1 MSALDH
7 LSDQELGQR
16 LRIARESARLRQ
28 EDAAE
33 RLGMSRTTIVAI
45 EKGDRRARLEE
56 VRTFAQLYGT
66 SVNALLRDEAVH
78 VDLAPKFRKHFG
90 KEDAAVEDAA
100 KLLAELA
107 QAEVELEALLGI
119 RRVPNYPPERPL
131 LPGDVRAQA
140 EQDATELRQ
149 WLGLGLSPITDIV
162 TLLEFELGVRVFI
175 RRLEANISGL
185 FAYDDRIGACML
197 LNANH
202 PRDRRALT
210 AAHETGHLVSTRRQ
224 PEVLT
229 VGRSEN
235 SREERYA
242 TAFSSAFLMPAR
254 AVMQKFKEVTAGSEK
269 LTRRHVIILA
279 HAFGVSRE
287 AIVRRLEDLKLTPK
301 GTWDWFLHYGSI
313 TEEQVR
319 QVLGDL
325 TTPDAAK
332 ADADRPTSL
341 RLGLLADEVARRGIL
356 SEGQIA
362 RMLHLDRIELREM
375 LDGLQV
381 EGSEADEPVL
391 PN

>member
-7 LSDQELGQR
+7 LSDQEIGQR
-16 LRIARESARLRQ
+16 LRIARDSAKLRQ

-33 RLGMSRTTIVAI
+33 RLGISRTTVVAI
-45 EKGDRRARLEE
+45 EKGDRRARLNE
-56 VRTFAQLYGT
+56 VRAFAQLYGT

-90 KEDAAVEDAA
+90 KEDATVESAA

-131 LPGDVRAQA
+131 LSGDVRVQA
-140 EQDATELRQ
+140 EHDAAELRQ
-149 WLGLGLSPITDIV
+149 WLGLGGSPITDII
-162 TLLEFELGVRVFI
+162 TLLEFEIGVRVYI

-185 FAYDDRIGACML
+185 FAYDDKIGACML

-202 PRDRRALT
+202 PRDRRTLT
-210 AAHETGHLVSTRRQ
+210 AAHELGHLVSTRRQ

-229 VGRSEN
+229 SVRSEN

-242 TAFSSAFLMPAR
+242 TAFSSTFLMPAR
-254 AVMQKFKEVTAGSEK
+254 AVMQKFQEVTVGSEK
-269 LTRRHVIILA
+269 FTRRHVIVLA

-287 AIVRRLEDLKLTPK
+287 AIVRRTEELKLAPN
-301 GTWDWFLHYGSI
+301 GTWDWFLHYGNI

-332 ADADRPTSL
+332 ADSDRPTSL
-341 RLGLLADEVARRGIL
+341 RLGLLADEVARRDIL

-362 RMLHLDRIELREM
+362 RMLHLDRVELRAM

-381 EGSEADEPVL
+381 EGSEADEPIL

>member
-7 LSDQELGQR
+7 LSDQEIGQR
-16 LRIARESARLRQ
+16 LRIARESAKLRQ

-33 RLGMSRTTIVAI
+33 RLGISRTTVVAI
-45 EKGDRRARLEE
+45 EKGDRRARFEE
-56 VRTFAQLYGT
+56 VLAFAQLYGT

-78 VDLAPKFRKHFG
+78 VDLGPKFRKHFG
-90 KEDAAVEDAA
+90 KDAAVEDAA

-119 RRVPNYPPERPL
+119 RRIPNYPPERML

-149 WLGLGLSPITDIV
+149 WLGLGLSPIIDIV
-162 TLLEFELGVRVFI
+162 TLLEFELGVRVYI
-175 RRLEANISGL
+175 RRLDANISGL
-185 FAYDDRIGACML
+185 FAYDDKIGACLL

-202 PRDRRALT
+202 PRERRTLT

-229 VGRSEN
+229 GNRGEN

-242 TAFSSAFLMPAR
+242 AAFSSAFLMPAR

-287 AIVRRLEDLKLTPK
+287 AIVRRLEDLKLAPK
-301 GTWDWFLHYGSI
+301 GTWDWFLHYGNI
-313 TEEQVR
+313 TDEQVR

-325 TTPDAAK
+325 ITPDAGK
-332 ADADRPTSL
+332 AEADRPTSL
-341 RLGLLADEVARRGIL
+341 RLELLADAVARKRIL

-362 RMLHLDRIELREM
+362 RMLHLDRVELREM

-381 EGSEADEPVL
+381 GGSEADEPIL

>member
-7 LSDQELGQR
+7 LSDHEIGQR
-16 LRIARESARLRQ
+16 LRIARENAKLRQ
-28 EDAAE
+28 EDAAD
-33 RLGMSRTTIVAI
+33 RLGMSRTTVVAI
-45 EKGDRRARLEE
+45 EKGDRRARFEE
-56 VRTFAQLYGT
+56 VRAFAQLYGT

-90 KEDAAVEDAA
+90 KEDAAVEDAV

-107 QAEVELEALLGI
+107 KAEVELEALLGI

-140 EQDATELRQ
+140 EQDAAELRQ
-149 WLGLGLSPITDIV
+149 WLGLGLSPVTDII
-162 TLLEFELGVRVFI
+162 TLLEFELGVRVYI
-175 RRLEANISGL
+175 RRLESNISGL
-185 FAYDDRIGACML
+185 FACDDKIGACIL

-202 PRDRRALT
+202 PRDRRTLT

-224 PEVLT
+224 PEVFIDDR
-229 VGRSEN
+229 GEN

-242 TAFSSAFLMPAR
+242 TAFSSAFLMPPR

-269 LTRRHVIILA
+269 LSRRQVIILS

-287 AIVRRLEDLKLTPK
+287 AIVRRLENLKLAPK
-301 GTWDWFLHYGSI
+301 GSWDWFLHYGNI
-313 TEEQVR
+313 TDEQVR

-325 TTPDAAK
+325 TTPDNGK

-341 RLGLLADEVARRGIL
+341 RLGLLAEEVARRGIL
-356 SEGQIA
+356 SEGQLA
-362 RMLHLDRIELREM
+362 RMLHLDRVELREM
-375 LDGLQV
+375 LDGFEV
-381 EGSEADEPVL
+381 EGSEADEPIL

>member
-7 LSDQELGQR
+7 LSDREIGQR
-16 LRIARESARLRQ
+16 LRIAREGAKLRQ

-33 RLGMSRTTIVAI
+33 RLGVSRTTVVAI
-45 EKGDRRARLEE
+45 EKGDRRARFEE
-56 VRTFAQLYGT
+56 VRGFAQLYGT
-66 SVNALLRDEAVH
+66 SVNALLRNEAVH

-90 KEDAAVEDAA
+90 KEDPAVEGAA

-119 RRVPNYPPERPL
+119 RRTTNYPPERVL
-131 LPGDVRAQA
+131 LPGDVRTQA

-149 WLGLGLSPITDIV
+149 WLGLGLGPIGDIV
-162 TLLEFELGVRVFI
+162 TLLELELGVRVYI
-175 RRLEANISGL
+175 RRLDANISGL
-185 FAYDDRIGACML
+185 FAYDDKIGACML
-197 LNANH
+197 FNANH
-202 PRDRRALT
+202 PRERRATT
-210 AAHETGHLVSTRRQ
+210 AAHEIGHLVSSRRQ

-229 VGRSEN
+229 VGRGEN

-242 TAFSSAFLMPAR
+242 SAFSSAFLMPAR

-269 LTRRHVIILA
+269 LTRRHIIVLA

-287 AIVRRLEDLKLTPK
+287 AVVRRVEDLRLSPK
-301 GTWDWFLHYGSI
+301 GSWDWFVHYGSI
-313 TEEQVR
+313 TDEQVR

-325 TTPDAAK
+325 ATPDGGK
-332 ADADRPTSL
+332 ADADRPTTL
-341 RLGLLADEVARRGIL
+341 RLGLLADAVSRNGIL
-356 SEGQIA
+356 TEGQIA
-362 RMLHLDRIELREM
+362 RMLRLDRVELREM

-381 EGSEADEPVL
+381 DGSGADEPIL